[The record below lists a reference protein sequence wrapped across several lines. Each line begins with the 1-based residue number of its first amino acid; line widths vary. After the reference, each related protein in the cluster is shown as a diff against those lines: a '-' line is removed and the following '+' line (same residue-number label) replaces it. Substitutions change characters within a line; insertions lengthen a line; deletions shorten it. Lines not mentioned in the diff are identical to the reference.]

1 MERKQ
6 TLSLCLALLL
16 FLSTLLS
23 ACAPTNPPAE
33 GTAAVTAPETSPE
46 TIPETAPETSPETAP
61 ETAPETTPETEPP
74 VVYPLASRL
83 RMSFPRTD
91 GSTSTLPLD
100 NAIREAICG
109 PNYYPAKHT
118 STHTAFDNLLLKKAD
133 LIFSVPVSSEQLAK
147 AEEAGVTLEQYA
159 ISKEAFV
166 FVLNAEN
173 PVDSLTQDQLRDIY
187 SGKITNWKEVGG
199 DDAPITAFQRNEDS
213 GSQNYIK
220 VFMGDTPLMDAPSE
234 LRPTIMSGLMKA
246 IAEYDNAKYSIGYSY
261 YAYAANMYGTGTELK
276 FAAVDGVYPDDTTIS
291 DDSYPLVTRNYVI
304 LRSDSGESA
313 RDLVEWLRT
322 PEGQKIVE
330 ESGYFS
336 ELGKEAPVEESVLG
350 TGPEMPETPLVLDRY
365 YTAEWNP
372 EGGSLKDKK
381 VEEKINAVYR
391 QLKDEGKE
399 SVETAVFNGYLVF
412 YCSVDS
418 RYFVRVFDLR
428 TGVEI
433 TEVSDLF
440 YKGTDFMNKID
451 KNSPGLIWHHEE
463 RGPVR
468 YEEIEMSFLFGTHAR
483 TGATYD
489 FSQLLN
495 PLYFLPMTPDAMEG
509 LWEDPSAVKVFARAL
524 LPHTA
529 YRGERGTVYQ
539 FDEEDGLPAGERERL
554 NRFFRDYVE
563 SEEGYAR
570 CCEVYKQSFL
580 SHYQGAGGQSS
591 SFLIPTQFKIY
602 AVGYRYLQIA
612 ATVPQIDIGYLYFD
626 FDTLQPLDKAPDLTG
641 VFS

>member
-23 ACAPTNPPAE
+23 ACAPNAPAE
-33 GTAAVTAPETSPE
+33 GTAAVTAPETAPE
-46 TIPETAPETSPETAP
+46 TIPETIPETAP

-159 ISKEAFV
+159 ITKEAFV

-173 PVDSLTQDQLRDIY
+173 PVDALTQDQLRGIY

-220 VFMGDTPLMDAPSE
+220 VFMGDTPLMDAPSMM
-234 LRPTIMSGLMKA
+234 RPGSMGALMDV
-246 IAEYDNAKYSIGYSY
+246 IALYDNAKYSIGYSY

-276 FAAVDGVYPDDTTIS
+276 FVAVDGVYPDDTTIA

-304 LRSDSGESA
+304 LRSDSGEPA

-330 ESGYFS
+330 ENGYFAAIS
-336 ELGKEAPVEESVLG
+336 EPAPGERIFG
-350 TGPEMPETPLVLDRY
+350 TGPEMPETPLVLDRS
-365 YTAEWNP
+365 YTATWN
-372 EGGSLKDKK
+372 EEETRFKNK
-381 VEEKINAVYR
+381 VIEETINARYR
-391 QLKDEGKE
+391 ALKASEDVRNLNV
-399 SVETAVFNGYLVF
+399 SVGNGYLF
-412 YCSVDS
+412 FG
-418 RYFVRVFDLR
+418 YFKDRDHITEVFDLR
-428 TGVEI
+428 TGKEI

-440 YKGTDFMNKID
+440 FKGTDFMDKIT
-451 KNSPGLIWHHEE
+451 KNSPGLIWISAE
-463 RGPVR
+463 RKPV
-468 YEEIEMSFLFGTHAR
+468 
-483 TGATYD
+483 TYD
-489 FSQLLN
+489 QLTVSLL
-495 PLYFLPMTPDAMEG
+495 LYYPSELIDPTLYAPSLTYDMRD
-509 LWEDPSAVKVFARAL
+509 LWEDESAVTVVAKTLKANLAIKTDRGYVHQFAAN
-524 LPHTA
+524 
-529 YRGERGTVYQ
+529 
-539 FDEEDGLPAGERERL
+539 DGLPAEHRERI
-554 NRFFRDYVE
+554 NRFLREYIE

-570 CCEVYKQSFL
+570 CCERYRQSLVELYPADYLASFL
-580 SHYQGAGGQSS
+580 GSS
-591 SFLIPTQFKIY
+591 PNHFRLSET
-602 AVGYRYLQIA
+602 GMRYLA
-612 ATVPQIDIGYLYFD
+612 VKAELTGIGSCYLYFD